1 MAHQQ
6 MYDFQMFCFAIL
18 ITHLRYIFPL
28 TLFRNIL
35 PKDIAEHSSG
45 QEFLFNVLFKLPQI
59 FDEVKKI
66 PKYTYIFLANFGCAN

>member
-1 MAHQQ
+1 MALQQ

-18 ITHLRYIFPL
+18 ITHLTIFPL

-59 FDEVKKI
+59 FRRSEKNSKI
-66 PKYTYIFLANFGCAN
+66 YVYFFS